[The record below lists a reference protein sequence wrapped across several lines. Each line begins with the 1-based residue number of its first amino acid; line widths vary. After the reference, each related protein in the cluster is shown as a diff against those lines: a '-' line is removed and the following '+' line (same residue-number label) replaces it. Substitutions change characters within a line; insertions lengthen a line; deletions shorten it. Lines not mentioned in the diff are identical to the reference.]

1 MEAQNKQ
8 SGVVNHGAIKNYN
21 RKKIL
26 NLISARR
33 ELTKQV
39 IALRTGISIPTVANN
54 VSELIQEGLVE
65 EAGVADSTG
74 GRKPLLVRYL
84 PNARYAFGVDF
95 ASDKVRVILTNLDS
109 EILYE
114 TGLSLPSN
122 AGMDP
127 IITKIAG
134 IIENVLAEKEIPQE
148 KVLGVGFSLPGT
160 VNEKQMVLE
169 LAPNLGMKDIH
180 FKSFSSILKYPYYIE
195 NEANAAALAELALGS
210 QNKMNNLAY
219 VSIKEGIGVGLIIN
233 GTLYKGKNQRAG
245 EFGHMTIMPD
255 GLKCNCGRNGCWE
268 LYASEK
274 SLAQKYQEEFKGG
287 QKTPLYIL
295 KDFISLVREKDR
307 KALKIWNE
315 YLDYLAVGLR
325 NLILGLDPQAVILGG
340 EISKYSDQLLE
351 PLRERIFTKNSFD
364 DKEDV
369 KLVCSKI
376 GLDASILGASLI
388 PIQKLFV

>member
-1 MEAQNKQ
+1 MDSQNKQ

-26 NLISARR
+26 NLISTRR
-33 ELTKQV
+33 ELTKQA
-39 IALRTGISIPTVANN
+39 IALKTGISIPTVANN

-109 EILYE
+109 DILYE
-114 TGLSLPSN
+114 TGLSLPANS
-122 AGMDP
+122 GMDP

-134 IIENVLAEKEIPQE
+134 IIDNVLNEKEIPQE
-148 KVLGVGFSLPGT
+148 KVLGIGFSLPGT

-180 FKSFSSILKYPYYIE
+180 FKSFSSILKYPYFIE
-195 NEANAAALAELALGS
+195 NEANAAALAELALGP
-210 QNKMNNLAY
+210 QNKLNNLAF

-233 GTLYKGKNQRAG
+233 GQLYKGKNQRAG
-245 EFGHMTIMPD
+245 EFGHMAIVPN
-255 GLKCNCGRNGCWE
+255 GLKCNCGRTGCWE

-274 SLAQKYQEEFKGG
+274 SLALKYLEGYKDKPRPSAF
-287 QKTPLYIL
+287 IL
-295 KDFISLVREKDR
+295 KDFISL
-307 KALKIWNE
+307 
-315 YLDYLAVGLR
+315 LR
-325 NLILGLDPQAVILGG
+325 
-340 EISKYSDQLLE
+340 
-351 PLRERIFTKNSFD
+351 
-364 DKEDV
+364 DKE
-369 KLVCSKI
+369 KESHQNM
-376 GLDASILGASLI
+376 G
-388 PIQKLFV
+388 